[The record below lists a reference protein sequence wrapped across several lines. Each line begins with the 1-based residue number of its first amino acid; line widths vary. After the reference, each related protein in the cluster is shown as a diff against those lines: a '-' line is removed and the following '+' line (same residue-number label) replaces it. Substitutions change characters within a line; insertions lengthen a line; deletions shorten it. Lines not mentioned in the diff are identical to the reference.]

1 MSYKVLVAGGGT
13 GGHVYPALATIEAL
27 RKKGEVDILYVG
39 GKGGIENKIVP
50 KANIPMRTIWIS
62 GFQRYF
68 TFKNALFP
76 IKLLVALMQSWKI
89 VKEFDPCLAIGTGG
103 YVSGPVLYA
112 AKKAG
117 KRVVIQEQDV
127 YPGVTTRL
135 LAKFA
140 DRIFLSYERTA
151 KLLELPKSRYTVAGN
166 PVREG
171 LRKDAANLAKTR
183 WNFDAS
189 KPVLFIFGGSQ
200 GARSINRAML
210 KLLPELLDKY
220 ELQVIWQTGEKD
232 FKVVRNSL
240 NSDLQ
245 TIHVTPYLE
254 DISDAYSIADFVISR
269 AGAITL
275 AELAIVAVPAILV
288 PYPHAAGKHQEKNA
302 EEIERAGA
310 AVMVTEEEGWEGKL
324 KTAIEGLLR
333 NRELR
338 QKMAAAWKKL
348 ARPDA
353 AERIADEIFKI
364 MRF

>member
-1 MSYKVLVAGGGT
+1 MSYKILVAGGGT
-13 GGHVYPALATIEAL
+13 GGHIYPALATIEAL
-27 RKKGEVDILYVG
+27 QKKGEVEILYVG
-39 GKGGIENKIVP
+39 GRGGIENKIVP
-50 KANIPMRTIWIS
+50 PAGIPMRNIRIS

-68 TFKNALFP
+68 TLKNVLFP
-76 IKLLVALMQSWKI
+76 IKLLIGLMQSWKI
-89 VKEFDPCLAIGTGG
+89 VKKFDPCLAVGTGG

-117 KRVVIQEQDV
+117 KPVVIQEQDV

-140 DRIFLSYERTA
+140 DKVFLSYERTA
-151 KLLELPKSRYTVAGN
+151 ALLELPESRYLVTGN
-166 PVREG
+166 PVRQQ
-171 LRKDAANLAKTR
+171 LRKGSAEEAKAR
-183 WNFDAS
+183 WHLDS
-189 KPVLFIFGGSQ
+189 SRPVLFVFGGSQ

-210 KLLPELLDKY
+210 KLLPELLDNY

-232 FKVVRNSL
+232 FKAVKNSL

-245 TIHVTPYLE
+245 TIHLTPYLE
-254 DISDAYSIADFVISR
+254 DISEAYSVADFVISR

-288 PYPHAAGKHQEKNA
+288 PYPHAAGNHQEKNA
-302 EEIERAGA
+302 VEIERAGA
-310 AVMVTEEEGWEGKL
+310 AVVVTEGEGWESNL
-324 KTAIEGLLR
+324 KTEIENLLT

-338 QKMAAAWKKL
+338 RKMSTAWQKL

-353 AERIADEIFKI
+353 AERIAEEIFKI
-364 MRF
+364 IGF